1 MLCYVLLHIFIYR
14 MRIIYNNQ
22 QSYYIEILWF
32 FCCSSFLSFVLVFLM
47 DLICER
53 HEHVHLWSSINY
65 HYVVCSGLCLYL
77 NSIWFWCGL
86 RREVKGLITDKLGI
100 EELFSTVVVTQQ
112 TLRCLSK
119 FQNSGSIPFRFISFS
134 SCML

>member
-53 HEHVHLWSSINY
+53 HEHVHL
-65 HYVVCSGLCLYL
+65 
-77 NSIWFWCGL
+77 
-86 RREVKGLITDKLGI
+86 
-100 EELFSTVVVTQQ
+100 
-112 TLRCLSK
+112 
-119 FQNSGSIPFRFISFS
+119 
-134 SCML
+134 